1 MNKNVNS
8 YIINPLNGS
17 SLLYDESF
25 FETLLD
31 DTCGRLHDLQVRY
44 SIRRLGELETI
55 LNSLEAEL
63 DTLIPLAAE
72 NAKGAE

>member
-17 SLLYDESF
+17 PALHDDSF

-31 DTCGRLHDLQVRY
+31 DTCSRLHDMQVRH
-44 SIRRLGELETI
+44 SIRRLGELEII
-55 LNSLEAEL
+55 LDSLEAEL
-63 DTLIPLAAE
+63 EALIPLAAE

>member
-17 SLLYDESF
+17 PLLHDDSF

-31 DTCGRLHDLQVRY
+31 DTCSRLHDMQVRH

-55 LNSLEAEL
+55 LNSLEVEL
-63 DTLIPLAAE
+63 DAMIPLATE
-72 NAKGAE
+72 NEKGPE

>member
-17 SLLYDESF
+17 PLLHDDSF

-31 DTCGRLHDLQVRY
+31 DTCSRLHDMQVRY
-44 SIRRLGELETI
+44 SIRRLGELEAI
-55 LNSLEAEL
+55 LNGLEAEL
-63 DTLIPLAAE
+63 DALIPLAAGNE
-72 NAKGAE
+72 KGAE